1 MMAKWNKCTDD
12 TEQITFVDNSLDAC
26 SLNADSL
33 KNKESEEMK
42 KKLCSLRTAIIV
54 LYVIVM
60 CVMAGFIYIIAGTGK
75 TKEALG
81 TVSGNGV
88 SKQTGGT
95 DEINGDT
102 QKGFTNVDEG
112 SHSGSLI
119 KLTQNVE
126 ALTEQVDFVKESL
139 SRSSSALEGN
149 ISKLTE
155 DVKQLTYTLDLKV
168 NYTLSVIQ
176 TTESTLQD
184 TANSIN
190 DLKDDINGIRGMV
203 KFVNSTCMGDISI
216 HSQNIDQITSALR
229 NVTVT
234 TKWLKEKHTNIATE
248 VKEEMAI
255 LKNITEDL
263 RLKDWEQS
271 LALSNITAIQGPP
284 GPRGEKGDKGEGGFP
299 GIPGPP
305 GVSGLPGQ
313 KGDKGERGIG
323 IPGIPGPPGPKG
335 SAGVIGLQD
344 FQRLKGEKGEKG
356 DPGVMA
362 EPSSSPPAPAAVVR
376 LVNGL
381 TNNEGRVEV
390 LHDGEWG
397 TICDDKWDL
406 LDGMVVCKMLGFRTS
421 LKVHSSGYFGKGSGK
436 ILMDNV
442 ACTGRERSIVDCT
455 FPGWGRNDCSHSEDA
470 GVTCTT

>member
-1 MMAKWNKCTDD
+1 MAKWNKCTDD
-12 TEQITFVDNSLDAC
+12 TEQHLGCLECFKKNFARRPVVVSIP
-26 SLNADSL
+26 DSL

-60 CVMAGFIYIIAGTGK
+60 CVMAGFIYIIDAHFMYWEDK
-75 TKEALG
+75 
-81 TVSGNGV
+81 
-88 SKQTGGT
+88 TGGT

-203 KFVNSTCMGDISI
+203 KSLSNVIIFLTDFIASQHGF
-216 HSQNIDQITSALR
+216 HSSKYFYHITSALR

-284 GPRGEKGDKGEGGFP
+284 GPRGEKGNKGEGGFP

-305 GVSGLPGQ
+305 GLPGQ

-335 SAGVIGLQD
+335 SAGVIGLQGKD

-356 DPGVMA
+356 DPVI
-362 EPSSSPPAPAAVVR
+362 ECKIAVVR

-421 LKVHSSGYFGKGSGK
+421 LKVH
-436 ILMDNV
+436 
-442 ACTGRERSIVDCT
+442 
-455 FPGWGRNDCSHSEDA
+455 
-470 GVTCTT
+470 